1 MILKRTFQRRS
12 TLGKDENLV
21 EHSSET
27 AQRYFS
33 ICFQWDALLFWN
45 SRISTVTRSVRSR
58 VGDDITQ
65 PQEDDGNVR
74 NCSTLHIVF
83 FGNKFLTSKVKKP
96 RVLQARSFPE
106 GFAEKFLCWFQ
117 AQSWKYKRF
126 THMTY
131 VWKHKR
137 TYSSVAWRM
146 CGSARA
152 HPAAKHDV
160 RAEVQEHIQ
169 QRSMTYVWNA
179 REHPAA

>member
-96 RVLQARSFPE
+96 ACFTSTKLPRGFRRKVPVLVSSTKLE
-106 GFAEKFLCWFQ
+106 
-117 AQSWKYKRF
+117 AQEIY
-126 THMTY
+126 TY
-131 VWKHKR
+131 
-137 TYSSVAWRM
+137 
-146 CGSARA
+146 
-152 HPAAKHDV
+152 DV
-160 RAEVQEHIQ
+160 RVEAQENIQ
-169 QRSMTYVWNA
+169 QRSMTYVWKWKSTSSSEAWRTCGSA
-179 REHPAA
+179 RAHSAA